1 VASRVRENAKPMLVY
16 PNDLK
21 ISLTGEWASVMCA
34 DVVAARKSPPE
45 TTEVPE
51 VEVTEPTEST
61 ATFEESVRRL
71 GQIVERLEA
80 GDLPLEESI
89 ALFES
94 GVRLSREAQAKLDA
108 AEKRVEQ
115 LLGFDENG
123 RPRVI
128 PIEPE

>member
-1 VASRVRENAKPMLVY
+1 MASRVRENAKPMLVY

-21 ISLTGEWASVMCA
+21 ISLTGEWSSVMCA

-51 VEVTEPTEST
+51 VEVTEPT
-61 ATFEESVRRL
+61 ATFEESVRQL

-123 RPRVI
+123 RPRVV

>member
-1 VASRVRENAKPMLVY
+1 MLVY

-51 VEVTEPTEST
+51 VEVTEPTEPTEPT

>member
-21 ISLTGEWASVMCA
+21 ISLTGEWSSVMCA

-51 VEVTEPTEST
+51 VEVTEPTLPT
-61 ATFEESVRRL
+61 ATFEESVRQL